1 MTSRATKLS
10 ALLLLLLGS
19 VVLHLALRPSVEG
32 GGTIAFEWHFWLAL
46 LAGLALIG
54 YALAIRCPAPG
65 CGRLQVFRGWSI
77 FDLRWPKERCY
88 YCGSPLEGSSS
99 GDPAP

>member
-19 VVLHLALRPSVEG
+19 MVLHLALRSSAEAG
-32 GGTIAFEWHFWLAL
+32 GAIAFEWHFWLAL
-46 LAGLALIG
+46 LAALAVVG
-54 YALAIRCPAPG
+54 YALAIRCPARG

-77 FDLRWPKERCY
+77 FGLRWPKERCY

-99 GDPAP
+99 EEPAP